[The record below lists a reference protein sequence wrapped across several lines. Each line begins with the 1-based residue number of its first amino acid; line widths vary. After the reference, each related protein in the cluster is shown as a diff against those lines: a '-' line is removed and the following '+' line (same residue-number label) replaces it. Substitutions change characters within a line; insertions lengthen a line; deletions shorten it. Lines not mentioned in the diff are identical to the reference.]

1 MIKIKKIVKDVF
13 FVAKLTTI
21 KRKKIRIL
29 LSAVISNSISFAD
42 ILIILT
48 FSQILTDSE
57 TITNKYI
64 DLLSENPISIIFVVL
79 LRFILNFI
87 GKYNIFSLTKDI
99 EKSLKVY
106 LLKEVYK
113 RGNYSVADAT
123 YYIESLSG
131 HISYFFNSFSNIM
144 SSGIQVIIF
153 ISFLTYD
160 SFEVLSTFGILLIV
174 LYYPTKWLLSKGRIA
189 MEDSFAYS
197 QFSVRYIQ
205 RIIDNLFLVKI
216 LNTEKFEVLNFEN
229 NITNLNNTERK
240 RFVISDINT
249 TIPNFIAI
257 FSFSL
262 ILALGADRL
271 TLTLEFIGIT
281 LRLMQSVGSMN
292 SALSMLISTHVHLDV
307 LVLIKENSNFDSDFN
322 YKIDKNSKSAIKMK
336 NVSFKFMN
344 NENFFYEDLNLDFER
359 NKHYVITG
367 ENGSGKST
375 LLGILTGALN
385 PTSGSAIKSSDK
397 FGYIGASPLILED
410 TLRENLKYASK
421 KDISDLKMLEY
432 LDEFKVF
439 TESSIEDLDKII
451 SNKTLSSG
459 QMQKISF
466 IRAFLSSC
474 EILFLDE
481 STSNLDIG
489 TKKQISDILNS
500 KEITIINST
509 HNAEDFNFDAHYKIV
524 IDKDDRRL
532 IQPLNI

>member
-1 MIKIKKIVKDVF
+1 MKKIRKILKDIF

-29 LSAVISNSISFAD
+29 FSAIISNSISFAD

-57 TITNKYI
+57 AVTNEYI
-64 DLLSENPISIIFVVL
+64 DLLADNPISIIFIVI
-79 LRFILNFI
+79 LRYFLNFI

-99 EKSLKVY
+99 EKSVKVY

-131 HISYFFNSFSNIM
+131 HIAYFFNSFSNIM

-160 SFEVLSTFGILLIV
+160 SFEVLSTFGVLLIA
-174 LYYPTKWLLSKGRIA
+174 LYYPTKWLLSKGRSA

-229 NITNLNNTERK
+229 NITDLNNTERK
-240 RFVISDINT
+240 RFVLSDINT

-257 FSFSL
+257 FSFAL
-262 ILALGADRL
+262 IVALGADRL

-281 LRLMQSVGSMN
+281 LRLMQSVGSLN

-307 LVLIKENSNFDSDFN
+307 LLLIKENSKFDSDFH
-322 YKIDKNSKSAIKMK
+322 YEIDKNNKSAIKIENM
-336 NVSFKFMN
+336 SFRFMN
-344 NENFFYEDLNLDFER
+344 SDDFFYENVNLDFEK

-375 LLGILTGALN
+375 LLGILAGALH
-385 PTSGSAIKSSDK
+385 PISGSAIKSSDK
-397 FGYIGASPLILED
+397 IGYIGASPLILED

-421 KDISDLKMLEY
+421 QEILDSKMIDL

-439 TESSIEDLDKII
+439 TETNSEDLNKII

-466 IRAFLSSC
+466 IRAFLSDC

-489 TKKQISDILNS
+489 TKKQISEILNS
-500 KEITIINST
+500 KKITIINST
-509 HNAEDFNFDAHYKIV
+509 HNAEDFDFDDHFKII
-524 IDKDDRRL
+524 IDENDRRL
-532 IQPLNI
+532 IKPSNI